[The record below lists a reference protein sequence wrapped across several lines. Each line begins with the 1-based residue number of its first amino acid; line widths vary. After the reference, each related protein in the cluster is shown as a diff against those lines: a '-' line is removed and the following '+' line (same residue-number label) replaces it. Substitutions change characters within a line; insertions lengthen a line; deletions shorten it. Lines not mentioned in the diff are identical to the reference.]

1 MTTKRLTTLSGAI
14 LTLFA
19 VLALCLFVPNAEA
32 ARRNAAKDSAKAAEK
47 NVEAEADEAEVEE
60 SDEDAD
66 ADAKAPA
73 KGRKADKAKKAA
85 PGKAVNAED
94 AAGDDEN
101 DQDLGLEGEDEV
113 EVEEVDK
120 KAPLRKP
127 MDITGKQLKTKDGFI
142 LTATYYPSNQG
153 TDAVPVLLFPGWE
166 GSRKDFETLALT
178 LQKNGYAVLVP
189 DLRGHGDSNKKEIN
203 PENFKEVTLKKLTKE
218 DLIDVVLIDFET
230 LKTFLRMEN
239 NRGHLNVAKLCVGGI
254 EEGALIASAV
264 ASNDWVKPIRTKKA
278 DALQGDVLAVFMI
291 STPKN
296 AKGVKF
302 SNTFAPNSRWG
313 ANGKNISYLFIAGN
327 DRDKK
332 VERIKTMESTVSR
345 NFGRGALEFVYPSE
359 LDISVQGAKLI
370 AEEDSKAIKL
380 ILEFCEKRAKN
391 REFLWQKR

>member
-32 ARRNAAKDSAKAAEK
+32 ARRNAAKDSANAAEK
-47 NVEAEADEAEVEE
+47 KADAEADEAEVEE

-127 MDITGKQLKTKDGFI
+127 MDITGKQLKTQDGFI

-153 TDAVPVLLFPGWE
+153 TDAVPVVLFPGWE
-166 GSRKDFETLALT
+166 GSRKDFETLALA

-189 DLRGHGDSNKKEIN
+189 DLRGHGESNKKEVE
-203 PENFKEVTLKKLTKE
+203 PENFKEVLLKKLTKE
-218 DLIDVVLIDFET
+218 DLNAMVVYDFSA
-230 LKTFLRMEN
+230 LKKFLKMEN
-239 NRGHLNVAKLCVGGI
+239 NRGHLNVAKICVGGI
-254 EEGALIASAV
+254 EEGALIASGV
-264 ASNDWVKPIRTKKA
+264 ASRDWTEPKKGKA
-278 DALQGDVLAVFMI
+278 EPNTGDVLAVFMI
-291 STPKN
+291 STPRN

-302 SNTFAPNSRWG
+302 VNTFMPNSGWG
-313 ANGKNISYLFIAGN
+313 ANGKNLSYLFIAGN
-327 DRDKK
+327 DKDKK
-332 VERIKTMESTVSR
+332 TERIKTMESAVSKK
-345 NFGRGALEFVYPSE
+345 FGRGALEFVYPSE